1 LTTAVTAA
9 DRIRGCLLGGHLGD
23 ALGADVEFIYSLDE
37 IRAKHGPA
45 GVTGLNASYHG
56 VLAPC
61 TDDTQMTLFTAEG
74 LVMAARGGGDPVT
87 EVYRAHLRWL
97 DTQTMPHPPAGAVG
111 LAAEQVLYARRAP
124 GNACMSGLRSPGMG
138 TPDRP
143 KNPDSKGCGTV
154 MRSAPFGLCY
164 GYDEAYRLAGECA
177 AQTHGHPTAIRSTG
191 LFAGIIADLMAGVP
205 LRDAVGRAVDAEG
218 HGLGARET
226 RDALVTAVKLADAAT
241 GGPRAEDVEAVGAG
255 WIAEEALAIA
265 VYCALA
271 CAGDVVAGLLAAVNH
286 GGDSDSTGAITGNLL
301 GAAYGAQSLPADW
314 VAELEAL
321 QIVNRVADDLIETF
335 VR

>member
-1 LTTAVTAA
+1 PAHTDHPAQPPTPPPPQPRSSTTDDTTAV
-9 DRIRGCLLGGHLGD
+9 
-23 ALGADVEFIYSLDE
+23 
-37 IRAKHGPA
+37 
-45 GVTGLNASYHG
+45 
-56 VLAPC
+56 
-61 TDDTQMTLFTAEG
+61 
-74 LVMAARGGGDPVT
+74 
-87 EVYRAHLRWL
+87 
-97 DTQTMPHPPAGAVG
+97 AV
-111 LAAEQVLYARRAP
+111 
-124 GNACMSGLRSPGMG
+124 
-138 TPDRP
+138 
-143 KNPDSKGCGTV
+143 
-154 MRSAPFGLCY
+154 
-164 GYDEAYRLAGECA
+164 
-177 AQTHGHPTAIRSTG
+177 
-191 LFAGIIADLMAGVP
+191 
-205 LRDAVGRAVDAEG
+205 
-218 HGLGARET
+218 LGARET